1 MIWHVSTGRAQNGW
15 VCTIDNSV
23 GYTYDTKQQTWKAE
37 NFNSSA
43 KFIVRPP
50 RDEDIKVFP
59 DALSQ
64 PYVVVLQLNPT
75 ANINITT
82 CPYIADSHG
91 LMVCHNDREPL
102 QIFSINT
109 HQLRM
114 ESYYSGS
121 YLVDQNDPNSPVAAG
136 SSLSIGRCHSL

>member
-1 MIWHVSTGRAQNGW
+1 M
-15 VCTIDNSV
+15 CTIDYSV
-23 GYTYDTKQQTWKAE
+23 GYTYDTKKQTWKAA
-37 NFNSSA
+37 NLNPGA
-43 KFIVRPP
+43 NIIVRPP
-50 RDEDIKVFP
+50 REDDIKVFP

-64 PYVVVLQLNPT
+64 VYVVVLQLSPMS
-75 ANINITT
+75 NILITT
-82 CPYIADSHG
+82 CPYIFDQHG